1 MAQKAFLKNIEIL
14 TPRNASRLALWRVP
28 VLDDLDG
35 PEAGGRRPLPVHE
48 AHPGNDWGQERVENS
63 GDKQDRNQMI
73 S

>member
-1 MAQKAFLKNIEIL
+1 MAQKFFLKNIEIL

-48 AHPGNDWGQERVENS
+48 AHPGNERVKNS
-63 GDKQDRNQMI
+63 GDKQDHNQMI